1 MPEGVSVA
9 AGPWGT
15 FSDASSAATR
25 QTVRMHRSLGA
36 ILTGGAA
43 RRMGG
48 SKVDRRL
55 PTPVG
60 PHAPTLL
67 EAAWRLTRAV
77 VDGPVVAIGRPP
89 GIAADELPVAGTRIP
104 VVADRRPGKGPLA
117 GLETALGVAMEARHE
132 RVLLVPCDMPWLV
145 AADLERLL
153 RHPAPLVHGSP
164 GGLPLACDATD
175 TLREMVAGAIDADRL
190 RLREFLRVAGARTL
204 AVHPDAAIRHA
215 NINRPEDLAATPP
228 RPPVR

>member
-1 MPEGVSVA
+1 MPERVSAA

-15 FSDASSAATR
+15 FSDAPSAARR

-55 PTPVG
+55 PTPAG

-67 EAAWRLTRAV
+67 EAAWRLVRAV
-77 VDGPVVAIGRPP
+77 VDGPVVAVGRPP
-89 GIAADELPVAGTRIP
+89 GLAGDDLPAGGTRVP
-104 VVADRRPGKGPLA
+104 VVPDRRPGHGPLA
-117 GLETALGVAMEARHE
+117 GLETALGFAIEAGHR
-132 RVLLVPCDMPWLV
+132 RVLLVPCDMPWLRPEDV
-145 AADLERLL
+145 ARLL
-153 RHPAPLVHGSP
+153 QHPAPLVHGSP

-175 TLREMVAGAIDADRL
+175 TLREMVAEAIDADRL
-190 RLREFLRVAGARTL
+190 RLRAFLRTAGARTL
-204 AVHPDAAIRHA
+204 AVHPEAASRHA
-215 NINRPEDLAATPP
+215 NINRPEDLAAPPP
-228 RPPVR
+228 RPPAR